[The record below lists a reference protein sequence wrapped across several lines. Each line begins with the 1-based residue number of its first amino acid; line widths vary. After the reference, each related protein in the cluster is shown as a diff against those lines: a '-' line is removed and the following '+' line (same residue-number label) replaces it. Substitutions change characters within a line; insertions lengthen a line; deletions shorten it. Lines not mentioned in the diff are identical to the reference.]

1 MKINKA
7 NLFRFSNVVF
17 FTLAFLLFSQVT
29 IAQIK
34 LVTIQQDNISIKDL
48 LEEIRKQSGY
58 DFVFTTNKVDL
69 SKRVHAKFKNTDIM
83 DVLDKYFNSNTGV
96 VFTIENKTII
106 LVDEQKIGKRTI
118 TGKITDD
125 RADRILAGATIRSL
139 NGKHLVRTDNHG
151 DFSLT
156 LPENIRQLEVFYIGY
171 KRDTIQLNQQSRY
184 PIHLTEATETISE
197 VVVTG
202 LFERSAQSFTGA
214 VNTITAE
221 DIRKAGN
228 QNILDVLAILDPS
241 IHNLQDL
248 ANGSDPNKIAEMRL
262 RGASSLPTN
271 EEVSSMA
278 NSKYRN
284 EKDLYN
290 AYGKQVDAIKNT
302 YSVNPNLPLFILDGF
317 EVPIERINDLDI
329 NEIQS
334 VTILKDASATSIYG
348 SRGANGVI
356 VMERIKPKAGQILFS
371 FKSDL
376 TYEAPDLRDYDLL
389 NAAEKLQVEQIAG
402 VYNSGYTDI
411 NLGLQQIYNER
422 LKEVQRG
429 RDTFWPALPLR
440 NAFGHRNRIGME
452 GGAGAVTY
460 GIGISY
466 NNNPGVMKG
475 SSRDV
480 TNGSINLSYRT
491 NKILI
496 NNQLSIQ
503 YTNGNNSPWGTFSQY
518 TRMNPYF
525 HPYDENGNIPLYLQ
539 TPTAAIQGDLYS
551 YVYNPLYNTQLNGK
565 DFRKSKNLMNNTAI
579 TYYIKPNL
587 SVRGRVSVTNQTDN
601 SEVFLPSDHT
611 SFKQN
616 STDIFRRGAYTAGYG
631 KFFTYDGNLDLNYN
645 LILNKHQIYS
655 TLNTRISERNTEN
668 VVVQVD
674 GLPSPLTDFIFYGR
688 QYVGNRPSG
697 NESTIRSVG
706 FLGNLNY
713 TYDNRYLA
721 DFSYRLD
728 GASNV
733 GSDKQFSP
741 FWSAGLGWN
750 IHSESF
756 FKNLTQ
762 QARLSQLRLRSSIG
776 ITGAQQFDSYMAYRT
791 YNYSLSEAYLS
802 SIGANLMSIG
812 NEDLTWQATQKFNI
826 GLDAVGF
833 YNRLSINADY
843 YYDFTDKF
851 IADFSLQPSVGF
863 ATYKGNLGSIK
874 SRGYEVRAS
883 FQAIQ
888 PKTRDDLG
896 ITLMGNLGHNSSVVD
911 KISEELKAQNE
922 KLQSLSNL
930 DAPFIRFEEGKSLDA
945 IWVVPSLGIDPATG
959 RELFQKKDGSS
970 TFIWDSSDMI
980 SAGLSTPKLRGTFG
994 FTVSYAGFNL
1004 TSYFSYRL
1012 GGQQYNSTLLNR
1024 IENVNLVDNADR
1036 RVLTERWINPGDVKF
1051 FKAITKEGASTRA
1064 SSRFV
1069 QDESTVQMTS
1079 ASLLYRFDPNKIKKY
1094 RLRSLNLGFYMNDLF
1109 RISSIQTERG
1119 LDYPFARTFSFSLQT
1134 SF

>member
-371 FKSDL
+371 FK
-376 TYEAPDLRDYDLL
+376 
-389 NAAEKLQVEQIAG
+389 
-402 VYNSGYTDI
+402 
-411 NLGLQQIYNER
+411 
-422 LKEVQRG
+422 
-429 RDTFWPALPLR
+429 
-440 NAFGHRNRIGME
+440 
-452 GGAGAVTY
+452 
-460 GIGISY
+460 
-466 NNNPGVMKG
+466 
-475 SSRDV
+475 
-480 TNGSINLSYRT
+480 
-491 NKILI
+491 
-496 NNQLSIQ
+496 
-503 YTNGNNSPWGTFSQY
+503 
-518 TRMNPYF
+518 
-525 HPYDENGNIPLYLQ
+525 
-539 TPTAAIQGDLYS
+539 
-551 YVYNPLYNTQLNGK
+551 
-565 DFRKSKNLMNNTAI
+565 
-579 TYYIKPNL
+579 
-587 SVRGRVSVTNQTDN
+587 
-601 SEVFLPSDHT
+601 
-611 SFKQN
+611 
-616 STDIFRRGAYTAGYG
+616 
-631 KFFTYDGNLDLNYN
+631 
-645 LILNKHQIYS
+645 
-655 TLNTRISERNTEN
+655 
-668 VVVQVD
+668 
-674 GLPSPLTDFIFYGR
+674 
-688 QYVGNRPSG
+688 
-697 NESTIRSVG
+697 
-706 FLGNLNY
+706 
-713 TYDNRYLA
+713 
-721 DFSYRLD
+721 
-728 GASNV
+728 
-733 GSDKQFSP
+733 
-741 FWSAGLGWN
+741 
-750 IHSESF
+750 
-756 FKNLTQ
+756 
-762 QARLSQLRLRSSIG
+762 
-776 ITGAQQFDSYMAYRT
+776 
-791 YNYSLSEAYLS
+791 
-802 SIGANLMSIG
+802 
-812 NEDLTWQATQKFNI
+812 
-826 GLDAVGF
+826 
-833 YNRLSINADY
+833 
-843 YYDFTDKF
+843 
-851 IADFSLQPSVGF
+851 
-863 ATYKGNLGSIK
+863 
-874 SRGYEVRAS
+874 
-883 FQAIQ
+883 
-888 PKTRDDLG
+888 
-896 ITLMGNLGHNSSVVD
+896 
-911 KISEELKAQNE
+911 
-922 KLQSLSNL
+922 
-930 DAPFIRFEEGKSLDA
+930 
-945 IWVVPSLGIDPATG
+945 
-959 RELFQKKDGSS
+959 
-970 TFIWDSSDMI
+970 
-980 SAGLSTPKLRGTFG
+980 
-994 FTVSYAGFNL
+994 
-1004 TSYFSYRL
+1004 
-1012 GGQQYNSTLLNR
+1012 
-1024 IENVNLVDNADR
+1024 
-1036 RVLTERWINPGDVKF
+1036 
-1051 FKAITKEGASTRA
+1051 
-1064 SSRFV
+1064 
-1069 QDESTVQMTS
+1069 
-1079 ASLLYRFDPNKIKKY
+1079 
-1094 RLRSLNLGFYMNDLF
+1094 
-1109 RISSIQTERG
+1109 
-1119 LDYPFARTFSFSLQT
+1119 
-1134 SF
+1134 